1 MREPSMSTRYSA
13 ADETPSRR
21 RASATIWSP
30 TRCGG
35 TLLSTSTTLKEVGPP
50 ASSPAARSASRSLVS
65 ASSRAW
71 RSAAATRF
79 CREPKCR

>member
-1 MREPSMSTRYSA
+1 M
-13 ADETPSRR
+13 
-21 RASATIWSP
+21 IWSP

-35 TLLSTSTTLKEVGPP
+35 TLLSTLTTLKEVGP
-50 ASSPAARSASRSLVS
+50 ADSSPAARRASRSLAS

-79 CREPKCR
+79 WREPKCL